1 MSDTINIVPAFGKKR
16 DVAKLLGCCLSNV
29 DKYMARGCPYY
40 KLGHKSVRF
49 DMDEVRDWVKQ
60 KHRRSRGG
68 EQ

>member
-1 MSDTINIVPAFGKKR
+1 MSDTINI
-16 DVAKLLGCCLSNV
+16 D
-29 DKYMARGCPYY
+29 MARGCPYY

-60 KHRRSRGG
+60 KHRRRRGG